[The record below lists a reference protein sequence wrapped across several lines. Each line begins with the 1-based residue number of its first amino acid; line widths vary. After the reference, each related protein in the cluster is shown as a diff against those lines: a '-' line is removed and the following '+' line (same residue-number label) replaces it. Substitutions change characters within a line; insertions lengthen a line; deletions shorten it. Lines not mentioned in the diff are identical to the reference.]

1 MRWIVSAYILVT
13 VLLSSA
19 LAAQNALVTNNRSFA
34 ISVGNTYQ
42 LLMATNQNYNSLTI
56 QNNNTA
62 DNCFIE
68 VSGLVAVGNTT
79 ATNVTTSAATVT
91 SAQASMIIG
100 PLGSYV
106 RYYPNL
112 PRGPIVATCATSGD
126 TLYVDTQ

>member
-1 MRWIVSAYILVT
+1 MRKILTVVVILALCLPAY
-13 VLLSSA
+13 
-19 LAAQNALVTNNRSFA
+19 AAQNALVTNNRSLT
-34 ISVGNTYQ
+34 ISVGNTFQ
-42 LLMATNQNYNSLTI
+42 VIMALNQNYNSLTI

-68 VSGLVAVGNTT
+68 VSGLVAAGNTT
-79 ATNVTTSAATVT
+79 ATTVTTSAATVT

-126 TLYVDTQ
+126 SLYVDTQ